1 MSKSS
6 HEPMLEMF
14 IFETAQLLEQLE
26 QIIISSEKAA
36 SYSMQEI
43 NEIFRIM
50 HTIKGS
56 SAMMLYDNI
65 SSVSHAM
72 EDLFCFIREGKTL
85 IDEFS
90 VLTDIILKGA
100 DFIKH
105 ELDKINRGLEVNG
118 DACGLVNEIRGFLVN
133 LKKDDPSAAAN
144 CENLKSS
151 LDPNKQKYYI
161 GSETDADS
169 NLTAVGQKAFKAV
182 IHFEDGCQMENV
194 RAFAIIHNLKEL
206 VTDICFWPEDI
217 IENNST
223 EELIRRD
230 GFIVNF
236 RTAHTI
242 DTIREKLMEAS
253 FLDSLELKEIKE
265 EDQEFASVKKREIRL
280 DDIGLMDYKT
290 AEKVN
295 GIQTQ
300 SKTLSQSIISVS
312 LSRLDTLMDL
322 VGEMVIAEA
331 MVIQNPDL
339 RGLELDNF
347 EKAARQLHKITFE
360 MQDVVMSI
368 RMVSLS
374 ASFHRMQRI
383 VRDMCHRLN
392 KKVRLS
398 IVGEETEV
406 DKNIIDQI
414 SDPLMHLVRN
424 AIDHGIGSPK
434 ERIAAGKDEVGTITL
449 EAKNA
454 GNDVLIIVK
463 DDGKGLSKAE
473 ILKRAR
479 EKGLID
485 KEGVELNDKEVYQ
498 LIFAPGFSTKTDVSE
513 FSGRG
518 VGMDVVS
525 KNIEKVGGSVLI
537 DSERGKGTSITFKI
551 PLTLSIIDG
560 MNVRVGK
567 GYYTIPTI
575 SIRESFRPKKDDVIT
590 DPNGNEMILVRGHS
604 YPILRLHRR
613 FGIKDGI
620 EEFAEG
626 ILVMIEEGDMAICL
640 FVDELVGQQQVVVKA
655 LPNYVK
661 VAKKGS
667 GLAGCTLLGDG
678 SISLILDVGGLMD
691 NIQTTGNWN

>member
-1 MSKSS
+1 
-6 HEPMLEMF
+6 
-14 IFETAQLLEQLE
+14 
-26 QIIISSEKAA
+26 
-36 SYSMQEI
+36 
-43 NEIFRIM
+43 
-50 HTIKGS
+50 
-56 SAMMLYDNI
+56 
-65 SSVSHAM
+65 
-72 EDLFCFIREGKTL
+72 
-85 IDEFS
+85 
-90 VLTDIILKGA
+90 
-100 DFIKH
+100 
-105 ELDKINRGLEVNG
+105 
-118 DACGLVNEIRGFLVN
+118 
-133 LKKDDPSAAAN
+133 
-144 CENLKSS
+144 
-151 LDPNKQKYYI
+151 
-161 GSETDADS
+161 
-169 NLTAVGQKAFKAV
+169 
-182 IHFEDGCQMENV
+182 
-194 RAFAIIHNLKEL
+194 
-206 VTDICFWPEDI
+206 
-217 IENNST
+217 
-223 EELIRRD
+223 
-230 GFIVNF
+230 
-236 RTAHTI
+236 
-242 DTIREKLMEAS
+242 
-253 FLDSLELKEIKE
+253 
-265 EDQEFASVKKREIRL
+265 
-280 DDIGLMDYKT
+280 
-290 AEKVN
+290 
-295 GIQTQ
+295 
-300 SKTLSQSIISVS
+300 
-312 LSRLDTLMDL
+312 
-322 VGEMVIAEA
+322 
-331 MVIQNPDL
+331 
-339 RGLELDNF
+339 
-347 EKAARQLHKITFE
+347 
-360 MQDVVMSI
+360 MSI

-449 EAKNA
+449 EAKHA

-655 LPNYVK
+655 LPSYVK

>member
-1 MSKSS
+1 
-6 HEPMLEMF
+6 
-14 IFETAQLLEQLE
+14 
-26 QIIISSEKAA
+26 
-36 SYSMQEI
+36 
-43 NEIFRIM
+43 
-50 HTIKGS
+50 
-56 SAMMLYDNI
+56 
-65 SSVSHAM
+65 
-72 EDLFCFIREGKTL
+72 
-85 IDEFS
+85 
-90 VLTDIILKGA
+90 
-100 DFIKH
+100 
-105 ELDKINRGLEVNG
+105 
-118 DACGLVNEIRGFLVN
+118 LVNEIRGFLVS
-133 LKKDDPSAAAN
+133 LKKNDPSAGAN
-144 CENLKSS
+144 CESLKSTLLPS
-151 LDPNKQKYYI
+151 EQKYYI
-161 GSETDADS
+161 ESESGADS
-169 NLTAVGQKAFKAV
+169 NLNTVGQKAFKAV
-182 IHFEDGCQMENV
+182 VHFEDGCQMENV

-223 EELIRRD
+223 EEIIRKE
-230 GFIVNF
+230 GFSINF
-236 RTAHTI
+236 RADCPI

-265 EDQEFASVKKREIRL
+265 EEQEFASVNKREIRL

-295 GIQTQ
+295 EIQTQ

-567 GYYTIPTI
+567 SYYTIPTI

-655 LPNYVK
+655 LPSYVK